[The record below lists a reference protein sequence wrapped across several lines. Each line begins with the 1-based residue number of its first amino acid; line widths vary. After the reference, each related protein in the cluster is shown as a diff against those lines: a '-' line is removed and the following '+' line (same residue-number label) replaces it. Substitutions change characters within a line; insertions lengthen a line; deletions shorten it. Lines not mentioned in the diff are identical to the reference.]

1 MRTARR
7 ACDGDPSTRPGET
20 TTEEEVWGLCR
31 PRSCFLCATAKEV
44 VASMD
49 DSAAEEELVA
59 RRWMQTEE
67 TESGEDDVCSGA
79 KAAAVLARRWGFGA
93 WLLGGCWR

>member
-1 MRTARR
+1 
-7 ACDGDPSTRPGET
+7 
-20 TTEEEVWGLCR
+20 
-31 PRSCFLCATAKEV
+31 
-44 VASMD
+44 MD

-67 TESGEDDVCSGA
+67 TESGEDDVCSGS
-79 KAAAVLARRWGFGA
+79 KAAAVLVRRWGFGA

>member
-1 MRTARR
+1 
-7 ACDGDPSTRPGET
+7 
-20 TTEEEVWGLCR
+20 
-31 PRSCFLCATAKEV
+31 
-44 VASMD
+44 MD